1 MEPICFL
8 CQEYEVD
15 IGHQT
20 ILCPK
25 QFCKKCHQAG
35 HFAMNCKTF
44 CKDFVTKDE
53 QLVKLEN
60 KDEIKTEIHS
70 NDHSCKI
77 ETKTENY
84 ITVRKDLVKTEN
96 KDCGEFSKS
105 EEDSLMYCLESMPPA
120 GTKKRKID
128 SESLIEKD
136 LPLEEVEQKII
147 EKLSNDLVNLTCLE
161 SMPPKDTKKRK
172 IDSELSVEK
181 DLSLE
186 ELQQKVIEKLNILN
200 ELHQSEIKDLR
211 QRLSKNAL
219 IIKKQSKEL
228 KTLSEDK
235 SMPPKDTKKRKIDS
249 ELSDEK
255 DLSLEEIQQKVI
267 EKLNILNELHQS
279 EIKDLRL
286 RLSKNA
292 LIIGKQ
298 GKELKTFSEEKI
310 RFEIE
315 LNDMYQSTSTKSS
328 EVKSSQLKLRYLSCA
343 LKKYQSRVLEQSK
356 ELKSLRENKEK
367 MAFQLNDKWQEQERE
382 KLPLQELFAMET
394 FKLNNIIGKLK
405 KEIHTLWES
414 KEKMELE
421 WNNEVVGKKSEIELL
436 QTQFAQKIF
445 KLNDTIGKQRKHID
459 TLLEK
464 LK

>member
-53 QLVKLEN
+53 QLVKLKN

-136 LPLEEVEQKII
+136 LPLGTIHKRR
-147 EKLSNDLVNLTCLE
+147 L
-161 SMPPKDTKKRK
+161 PK
-172 IDSELSVEK
+172 
-181 DLSLE
+181 
-186 ELQQKVIEKLNILN
+186 
-200 ELHQSEIKDLR
+200 
-211 QRLSKNAL
+211 
-219 IIKKQSKEL
+219 
-228 KTLSEDK
+228 
-235 SMPPKDTKKRKIDS
+235 
-249 ELSDEK
+249 
-255 DLSLEEIQQKVI
+255 
-267 EKLNILNELHQS
+267 
-279 EIKDLRL
+279 
-286 RLSKNA
+286 
-292 LIIGKQ
+292 
-298 GKELKTFSEEKI
+298 F
-310 RFEIE
+310 
-315 LNDMYQSTSTKSS
+315 
-328 EVKSSQLKLRYLSCA
+328 
-343 LKKYQSRVLEQSK
+343 
-356 ELKSLRENKEK
+356 
-367 MAFQLNDKWQEQERE
+367 
-382 KLPLQELFAMET
+382 
-394 FKLNNIIGKLK
+394 
-405 KEIHTLWES
+405 
-414 KEKMELE
+414 
-421 WNNEVVGKKSEIELL
+421 
-436 QTQFAQKIF
+436 
-445 KLNDTIGKQRKHID
+445 
-459 TLLEK
+459 
-464 LK
+464 